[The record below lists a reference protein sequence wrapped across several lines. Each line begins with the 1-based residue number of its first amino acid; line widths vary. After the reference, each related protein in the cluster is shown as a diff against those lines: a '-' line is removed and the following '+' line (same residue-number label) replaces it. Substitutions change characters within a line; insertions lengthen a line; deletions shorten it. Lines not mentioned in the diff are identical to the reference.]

1 MSSDRKHHKD
11 NISRCM
17 CVCTVGVGIRMWAGS
32 YNLNKVIRDGL
43 IQKVTCQ

>member
-1 MSSDRKHHKD
+1 MSSDRKSHKD
-11 NISRCM
+11 NVSRR
-17 CVCTVGVGIRMWAGS
+17 VYEWTVGVGIRMWAGS